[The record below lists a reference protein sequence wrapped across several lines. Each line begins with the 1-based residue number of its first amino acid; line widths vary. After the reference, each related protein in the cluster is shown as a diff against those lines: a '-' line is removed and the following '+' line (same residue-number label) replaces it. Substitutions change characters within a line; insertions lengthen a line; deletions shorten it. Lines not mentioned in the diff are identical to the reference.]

1 MKLITEIT
9 EDLQYITET
18 VDEESGQKDYYIE
31 GVFMQSA
38 VKNRNGRVY
47 PTEILNE
54 EVKRYN
60 KEYVK
65 KNRAMGELN
74 HPQGPTV
81 NLDRVSHIIKELKSE
96 GNNILGKA
104 KIMDTPMGKIAKNL
118 IDEGA
123 KLGVSSRGM
132 GSLKQNK
139 KGINE
144 VQKDFMLAAVDI
156 VADPSAPNAFVN
168 GIMEGAEW
176 VWNNGVLE
184 QRQIECYK
192 EIIEEAPKVD
202 IEKVTLKLFEDFVS
216 KLRNV

>member
-1 MKLITEIT
+1 MT
-9 EDLQYITET
+9 EDIKLLAEVNEKTGE
-18 VDEESGQKDYYIE
+18 KDYFIE
-31 GVFMQSA
+31 GVFMQA
-38 VKNRNGRVY
+38 AQKNRNGRVY
-47 PTEILNE
+47 PTEVLMN
-54 EVKRYN
+54 EVKRYT
-60 KEYVK
+60 KEYVN

-81 NLDRVSHIIKELKSE
+81 NLDRVSHMIKELNVQ
-96 GNNILGKA
+96 GDDVYGKA

-132 GSLKQNK
+132 GSLKERD
-139 KGINE
+139 GVNE

-176 VWNNGVLE
+176 MWDNGVLK
-184 QRQIECYK
+184 QKTIECYK
-192 EIIEEAPKVD
+192 EE
-202 IEKVTLKLFEDFVS
+202 IEKTSKKDLEEKALKLFTNFMS
-216 KLRNV
+216 KF

>member
-1 MKLITEIT
+1 MKLITEMT
-9 EDLQYITET
+9 EDIKLLAEVNEKTGE
-18 VDEESGQKDYYIE
+18 KDYYIE
-31 GVFMQSA
+31 GVFMQA
-38 VKNRNGRVY
+38 AQKNRNGRVY
-47 PTEILNE
+47 PTEVLMN
-54 EVKRYN
+54 EVKRYT
-60 KEYVK
+60 KEYVN

-81 NLDRVSHIIKELKSE
+81 NLDRVSHIIKELNVQ
-96 GNNILGKA
+96 GDDVYGKA

-132 GSLKQNK
+132 GSLKERD
-139 KGINE
+139 GVNE

-176 VWNNGVLE
+176 MWDNGVLK
-184 QRQIECYK
+184 QKTIECYK
-192 EIIEEAPKVD
+192 EE
-202 IEKVTLKLFEDFVS
+202 IEKTSKKDLEEKALKLFTNFMS
-216 KLRNV
+216 KF